1 MAHHAHEEE
10 VVVLPPNKE
19 KIKKLW
25 TVAGILGLLTAFEFI
40 IAFAMPHGVLKTSI
54 FVVMTIVKAGY
65 IVGEFMHLRHEVKV
79 LFWSVMVPITF
90 IVWMLVAFVYEGMKS
105 SEVNFINF

>member
-1 MAHHAHEEE
+1 MAHHTHEEE
-10 VVVLPPNKE
+10 VAVLPPDKE

-25 TVAGILGLLTAFEFI
+25 TVAAILGVLTAVEFV
-40 IAFAMPHGVLKTSI
+40 IAFTLPHGTGKTFI
-54 FVVMTIVKAGY
+54 FVVMTIIKAGY

-79 LFWSVMVPITF
+79 LFWSVMIPITF